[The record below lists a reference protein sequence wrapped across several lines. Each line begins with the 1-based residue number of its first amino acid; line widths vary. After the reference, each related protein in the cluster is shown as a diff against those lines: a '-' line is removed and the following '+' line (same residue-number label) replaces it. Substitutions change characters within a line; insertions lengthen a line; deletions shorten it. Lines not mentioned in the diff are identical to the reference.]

1 MRFDCINQGLNAAYC
16 LQAPPDELAVRRRGD
31 VGLQRVVETSQSC
44 RLRSPT
50 TWAAMSQRCAWLP
63 DYDPHLLYPYVDLNP
78 NIDPNPNPNRNTNLI
93 HSTCPGC
100 ESAIVSPNLTLCE
113 SKKRLS

>member
-50 TWAAMSQRCAWLP
+50 TWEAMSRRCA
-63 DYDPHLLYPYVDLNP
+63 
-78 NIDPNPNPNRNTNLI
+78 
-93 HSTCPGC
+93 
-100 ESAIVSPNLTLCE
+100 
-113 SKKRLS
+113 